1 MLNMPR
7 QNIRG
12 NRSTAGF
19 SMVELLIVVAIG
31 MVLAAIALPTTRS
44 LVATYQLDSA
54 SQNAAGTIQSTR
66 YLAIMNGY
74 PYQLDFNSTT
84 NQMQVSSKVPPATS
98 YTSIGSAAPIS
109 SSNMTLGIGTPSSSS
124 AGHAIFQFNPNGA
137 VLVTTGQA
145 MPLSITIAYNG
156 TTKHLAV
163 SNYGSVSV
171 STTTP

>member
-1 MLNMPR
+1 MLSMPR
-7 QNIRG
+7 KNIHG
-12 NRSTAGF
+12 NGSTAGF

-31 MVLAAIALPTTRS
+31 IVLAALAIPTTRS
-44 LVATYQLDSA
+44 LVASYQLDAA
-54 SQNAAGTIQSTR
+54 SQTISGAIQSTR
-66 YLAIMNGY
+66 YQAIMNGY

-84 NQMQVSSKVPPATS
+84 NKMQVSNKVPPANS
-98 YTSIGSAAPIS
+98 YSSVGSAAPIS
-109 SSNMTLGIGTPSSSS
+109 NSNMTLGIGTPNSSS
-124 AGHAIFQFNPNGA
+124 AGHATFQFNPNGA
-137 VLVTTGQA
+137 VSVTTGQA